1 MRGGGEPVR
10 LRGIAWGHSRGF
22 VPMVA
27 TAQRFSEMRPE
38 VEIAW
43 EKRSLQAFADYPVDK
58 LAEEYDLLVLDHP
71 WTGFAA
77 RRGLLVPPDEYLSS
91 EFLDDQLQNQVGPS
105 TESYFADGRQ
115 WALATDAAT
124 PVASYRPDLLE
135 RLGEPVPRTW
145 EELLSL
151 AKRGKV
157 VMAGIPIDMLSH
169 FNMFCLALGEEPYVR
184 EDEAVSK
191 EVGVGA
197 LELLRRLASYQTP
210 EIFEWNPI
218 RVYEAMTSR
227 DDFAYCFS
235 AYGYSNYARRGY
247 ARSAL
252 RFTTMVS
259 FEGGVAF
266 RSTLGGAGLA
276 VSAKC
281 KAKEIAMEYAAYV
294 ASPECQKGVYVES
307 GGQPGHRAA
316 WLDERAN
323 ELTGGYFRET
333 LPDLDRAFLRPRYDG
348 FMHYQDHACLP
359 LWHYVKEGGSP
370 EATLEAMNRLY
381 RESKEA
387 AP

>member
-1 MRGGGEPVR
+1 MTCGDVVR
-10 LRGIAWGHSRGF
+10 LRGIAWNHTRGF

-27 TAQRFSEMRPE
+27 TAQRFAETHPGVE
-38 VEIAW
+38 VVW

-77 RRGLLVPPDEYLSS
+77 RRGLLLAFDDHLPP
-91 EFLDDQLQNQVGPS
+91 EFMQDQRENQVGVS
-105 TESYFADGRQ
+105 AESYVEGGKQ
-115 WALATDAAT
+115 WALAIDAAT

-135 RLGEPVPRTW
+135 REGVPVPRTW
-145 EELLSL
+145 EELIAL
-151 AKRGKV
+151 ARRGRV
-157 VMAGIPIDMLSH
+157 VMSGLPIDMLSH
-169 FNMFCLALGEEPYVR
+169 FNMFCLALGEEPYTR
-184 EDEAVSK
+184 PDEVVSK
-191 EVGVGA
+191 EVGAGA
-197 LELLRRLASYQTP
+197 LEELRRLASYQTP
-210 EIFEWNPI
+210 EIFDWNPI

-235 AYGYSNYARRGY
+235 AYGYSNYARPRY
-247 ARSAL
+247 APKLL

-259 FEGGVAF
+259 YSGGVTF

-276 VSAKC
+276 VSARSR
-281 KAKEIAMEYAAYV
+281 AKEVALEYARYV

-323 ELTGGYFRET
+323 QLTSNYFRDT
-333 LPDLDRAFLRPRYDG
+333 LPELDRAFLRPRYDG
-348 FMHYQDHACLP
+348 FMHYQDRACIP
-359 LWHYVKEGGSP
+359 LWHYVKEGGS
-370 EATLEAMNRLY
+370 AQAALEAMNRYY
-381 RESKEA
+381 RESRGI